1 MQKTSHQSFADSI
14 CNPRTRKIKA
24 TFFKQMNSL
33 LDWDSIDVIIKTHY
47 HKGKSATGKPS
58 YSGLLLFKACL
69 LGTWYGLSDYELEDR
84 F

>member
-1 MQKTSHQSFADSI
+1 MQKTSRQSFADTI

-33 LDWDSIDVIIKTHY
+33 LDWDSIDEIIKTHY

-69 LGTWYGLSDYELEDR
+69 LGT
-84 F
+84 